1 MPKRARGKRSKGRDW
16 RDWGLLGKPQ
26 VSSRVSHERCIVSLS
41 ITRVM
46 GLEWFRSDEHD
57 ACHDLTWKRMSSIS
71 GNMWSM
77 YQYVCSIY
85 IWTVWDLFVKEL
97 LMILHDHVSYLLIKF
112 SSYSKWN
119 RLNNIWKQ
127 LKTYNN
133 YQTAI
138 QQTQRNH
145 QALGCSTGSRWTG
158 LGGAK
163 QTYFFVEGVLSFL
176 NGVFCWGQTYS
187 SIERK
192 CVFSLSLFLLFICS
206 TFTCLGCT
214 LAYVKFAVVLFDE
227 VRVVYI
233 LCASML
239 VFATKP
245 TIWRRPVTLSWGHG
259 GREDFRGTSSETGG
273 SSAANVKWMVQL
285 HSCLVEHDKLVHRIE
300 MGWKLLKDP
309 GTERWRERVSL
320 SLECVLTCFE
330 LTYFRNIT
338 KMMQSFWWDELW
350 VEKGVLLHF
359 LPRCPRRLPDAMRRD
374 QMRWWSVL
382 KRSNNAAKCW
392 SAAKS

>member
-1 MPKRARGKRSKGRDW
+1 MLESISTKSTVSCPCISPRINWTRSVQDAKKSTGEKIERQGLAGLRFIGKTASEFEGEPWAMYCFFVD
-16 RDWGLLGKPQ
+16 
-26 VSSRVSHERCIVSLS
+26 HESD
-41 ITRVM
+41 
-46 GLEWFRSDEHD
+46 GFRSDEHD
-57 ACHDLTWKRMSSIS
+57 AYHDLTWKRMSSIS

-163 QTYFFVEGVLSFL
+163 QTYFFVEGVLSFW

-214 LAYVKFAVVLFDE
+214 LA
-227 VRVVYI
+227 
-233 LCASML
+233 
-239 VFATKP
+239 
-245 TIWRRPVTLSWGHG
+245 
-259 GREDFRGTSSETGG
+259 
-273 SSAANVKWMVQL
+273 
-285 HSCLVEHDKLVHRIE
+285 
-300 MGWKLLKDP
+300 
-309 GTERWRERVSL
+309 
-320 SLECVLTCFE
+320 
-330 LTYFRNIT
+330 
-338 KMMQSFWWDELW
+338 
-350 VEKGVLLHF
+350 
-359 LPRCPRRLPDAMRRD
+359 
-374 QMRWWSVL
+374 
-382 KRSNNAAKCW
+382 
-392 SAAKS
+392 